1 VHALAWWGIALAAI
15 VLAMFDPR
23 FRKWLASMQ
32 TAITLLAVLAALSM
46 AGVLIGQNLPLEAY
60 VGKHGP
66 GLGAF
71 IVRSGLSNV
80 FGAWYFLIIVTLLG
94 VSVITCSFVRIARL
108 VRTPSGL
115 RIGKL
120 GSLLTHISI
129 VVVLVGGLV
138 TALTG
143 FRVPAERF
151 LSAGDAIVVP
161 EGGYSLRVD
170 AARTEFNDRGM
181 LSEYVSEVT
190 VIEDGRDLLSQR
202 IEVNHPLVHNGVGVY
217 QFEMLPSATSIEST
231 VLGVFVTTPHGERG
245 PFDVVAAFGEEV
257 EVPNTA
263 YSVKVLEF
271 LAHFTYDIESRTAAL
286 ASVWHDNPAV
296 LVQLSEDGEVLGE
309 QWVFA
314 AFPAHDDG
322 GLPCRFVLLDYRPD
336 FEHALTRFEFARQP
350 GTPLLFGGFIAM
362 SLGLCLTFWTRR
374 PAGAADGGQKSGRAG
389 RSKT

>member
-1 VHALAWWGIALAAI
+1 MHALVWWGIVLVGI

-23 FRKWLASMQ
+23 FRRWLASMQ
-32 TAITLLAVLAALSM
+32 TAITLLAIVAALSM
-46 AGVLIGQNLPLEAY
+46 AGVLIGQNLPYEAY

-66 GLGAF
+66 GLGGF
-71 IVRSGLSNV
+71 IVRSGLSDV
-80 FGAWYFLIIVTLLG
+80 FGAWYFLLIVTLLG
-94 VSVITCSFVRIARL
+94 VSIITCSFVRILRL

-120 GSLLTHISI
+120 GSLLTHLSI
-129 VVVLVGGLV
+129 VVVLAGGLV

-151 LSAGDAIVVP
+151 LSAGDEIVVP

-190 VIEDGRDLLSQR
+190 VIEDGRDLFPKR

-217 QFEMLPSATSIEST
+217 QFEMLPSATSIDEAR
-231 VLGVFVTTPHGERG
+231 LGVFVSTPHGERG
-245 PFDVVAAFGEEV
+245 PFEVVAPFGEEV

-263 YSVKVLEF
+263 YTVKVLEF
-271 LAHFTYDIESRTAAL
+271 LAHFTYDIESRTARL
-286 ASVWHDNPAV
+286 ASEWHDNPAV

-336 FEHALTRFEFARQP
+336 YDRALTRFEFAQQP
-350 GTPLLFGGFIAM
+350 GTPLLFAGFVAM

-374 PAGAADGGQKSGRAG
+374 PAAPADGGRTGGRAG
-389 RSKT
+389 GSKT